1 MNENSTPND
10 ISDRIEQRWERRQ
23 ERRKLRNGG
32 GEWILGVILI
42 LLGGFIYLQTM
53 KIYTLNNWWALFILI
68 PGLAALVEAWRVY
81 RAAEGKFTRRA
92 RGSLILGVGLLL
104 VTTIFLLGLNWTIFG
119 PILLVLAGASMIING
134 MIPD

>member
-1 MNENSTPND
+1 MNENSTPNN

-53 KIYTLNNWWALFILI
+53 KIYTLSNWWALFILI

>member
-1 MNENSTPND
+1 MNENSTPNN

-53 KIYTLNNWWALFILI
+53 KIYTLSNWWALFILI

-92 RGSLILGVGLLL
+92 RGSLILGMGLLL
-104 VTTIFLLGLNWTIFG
+104 VTTVFLLGLNWTIFG

-134 MIPD
+134 MFPD

>member
-1 MNENSTPND
+1 MSESTDRNLSTRQEN
-10 ISDRIEQRWERRQ
+10 RWERRQ

-32 GEWILGVILI
+32 GEWILGIVLI

-68 PGLAALVEAWRVY
+68 PGLAALVEAWRVT

-104 VTTIFLLGLNWTIFG
+104 VTAVFLLGLNWTIFG

-134 MIPD
+134 MFPD